1 MGTFLTYHMYDK
13 DTLYILV
20 YSCNTGNKDSHVL
33 IRIIFR
39 KLLKKK
45 NANKDLKI

>member
-13 DTLYILV
+13 DTLFILV
-20 YSCNTGNKDSHVL
+20 YSCFTGNKDSHVL

-45 NANKDLKI
+45 TQIKI